1 MKVGPNNESPGF
13 IASIK
18 SNSLVHVLLAF
29 VFVVSGL
36 IVNILQAMTM
46 IVWWIG
52 NKDLYRT
59 LNIRLAY
66 LHWALIPFLSEWWAG
81 VKVTLYM
88 KPDDFRKVNKES
100 GIVVLNHKYDMDWV
114 VGWVVGDRVKILGN
128 AKCMAKKALSYVPL
142 LGWSWRFCEYIFVKR
157 NLENDTK
164 TILKAMETLKEFK
177 HYYWMLI
184 FCEGTRYTEKKFKL
198 SMEIAEKKGLK
209 PLKHHLLPRTR
220 GFRMMTQGLRSSAS
234 CVYDSTIYVR
244 DNKTPT
250 LIDLLHGKSFDI
262 DFLVIRVPLEEV
274 PDDDEGCA
282 AYLHE
287 MYYKKDCDFDH
298 CTKFNGFP
306 ITDGGE
312 GNRLQGF
319 TACDCPRRA
328 ECLWIAISWMVLVLS
343 PLFYYIWTLL
353 INGALFQVAAIG
365 VVLLIVSF
373 IFKKIMAQGAV
384 SSSSSSY
391 GAEKKVN

>member
-164 TILKAMETLKEFK
+164 TILTAMETLKEFK

-184 FCEGTRYTEKKFKL
+184 FCEGTRYTEKKYKL

-234 CVYDSTIYVR
+234 CVYDSTIYVK

-262 DFLVIRVPLEEV
+262 DFLV
-274 PDDDEGCA
+274 
-282 AYLHE
+282 
-287 MYYKKDCDFDH
+287 MFS
-298 CTKFNGFP
+298 
-306 ITDGGE
+306 ITDVFPLKKYLMMTKDVQLICMRCTIKRTVTLITVQNSMDFPLLME
-312 GNRLQGF
+312 GKE
-319 TACDCPRRA
+319 TDCKGLPLVTVQEGLNA
-328 ECLWIAISWMVLVLS
+328 YGLLYHGWSLFSLHFSITFGHFLLMVL
-343 PLFYYIWTLL
+343 Y
-353 INGALFQVAAIG
+353 
-365 VVLLIVSF
+365 
-373 IFKKIMAQGAV
+373 FKLQP
-384 SSSSSSY
+384 
-391 GAEKKVN
+391 